1 MMVENQ
7 SDYAN
12 DFGGEG
18 GGAAILDFLQDEIA
32 TTNLLD
38 HLNRKSGAT
47 STTITTLFS
56 RFRDFPGSFLAWITS
71 QSQPFVTYSDHD
83 ANENDQPDN
92 VVPSP
97 FKNGASES
105 TCSQKDNKAG
115 ISNNHTAKTVS
126 NEVADAKL
134 LSKPKKR
141 MTTNAIALV
150 DGSALIGNISSAPN
164 SAILIGSSSSATTV
178 PTKLNKFSGGL
189 SPAPSSDSK
198 NTVEFNRIG
207 TARKV
212 PDTRKKA
219 SAYSVHLI
227 PSPILP
233 PSVRQAVVRMSN
245 VLISLILNQHVTF
258 ADAVP
263 LLARLSS
270 LSLPGPS
277 DALQVII
284 TVEEIN
290 KFPTLLLS
298 SELCH
303 VFTVRVLEGLLPVIK
318 MLGDPIVLAFAESP
332 VVQRCVFIIRY
343 SLLIIYC
350 YIK

>member
-7 SDYAN
+7 SDDAN

-18 GGAAILDFLQDEIA
+18 GGAAVLEFLQDEIA

-56 RFRDFPGSFLAWITS
+56 RFRDFPRAFLAWVTS

-115 ISNNHTAKTVS
+115 TANNHTAKKLS
-126 NEVADAKL
+126 IEVADAKL

-141 MTTNAIALV
+141 MTTNAISLV

-164 SAILIGSSSSATTV
+164 SAVLIGSSSGTTTV
-178 PTKLNKFSGGL
+178 P
-189 SPAPSSDSK
+189 
-198 NTVEFNRIG
+198 
-207 TARKV
+207 
-212 PDTRKKA
+212 
-219 SAYSVHLI
+219 
-227 PSPILP
+227 
-233 PSVRQAVVRMSN
+233 
-245 VLISLILNQHVTF
+245 
-258 ADAVP
+258 
-263 LLARLSS
+263 
-270 LSLPGPS
+270 LSLTS
-277 DALQVII
+277 FQKD
-284 TVEEIN
+284 
-290 KFPTLLLS
+290 
-298 SELCH
+298 
-303 VFTVRVLEGLLPVIK
+303 
-318 MLGDPIVLAFAESP
+318 
-332 VVQRCVFIIRY
+332 
-343 SLLIIYC
+343 
-350 YIK
+350 

>member
-1 MMVENQ
+1 MMVENH
-7 SDYAN
+7 SDDAN

-18 GGAAILDFLQDEIA
+18 GGAAILEFLQDEIS

-38 HLNRKSGAT
+38 HLNRRSGAT
-47 STTITTLFS
+47 STTITALFS
-56 RFRDFPGSFLAWITS
+56 RFRDFPGAFLVWITS
-71 QSQPFVTYSDHD
+71 QSQPYVTYSDHD

-105 TCSQKDNKAG
+105 TWSQKDYRTDTT
-115 ISNNHTAKTVS
+115 NNDTDKTLTK
-126 NEVADAKL
+126 EVADARL

-141 MTTNAIALV
+141 MTTNAISLV

-164 SAILIGSSSSATTV
+164 SAILIGSSSSATAV
-178 PTKLNKFSGGL
+178 PTKLDKSTERL

-198 NTVEFNRIG
+198 STVEFNRIG

-212 PDTRKKA
+212 PETRKKA

-233 PSVRQAVVRMSN
+233 PSVKQAVVRMSN

-284 TVEEIN
+284 TVEEMN

-318 MLGDPIVLAFAESP
+318 MLGDPIALAFAESP
-332 VVQRCVFIIRY
+332 VLQRCVFIIHY
-343 SLLIIYC
+343 SLFVLY
-350 YIK
+350 YMNN